1 MSRRAWAAFAAMS
14 VLWGGSYLLIEI
26 AERDGLPAIWVA
38 WLRIGIGA
46 VVLLVISVRAG
57 TLGALRGRGRWLLA
71 YAVTELAIPFPLIAL
86 GETHVAS
93 SVTAIIIAT
102 VPLFAALIALRYD
115 REERPTPV
123 RSLGLA
129 LGFAGVVAL
138 VGLDVA
144 GSGAELLGTG
154 AILLAALGYAI
165 APYVLK
171 HGLAGLDPR
180 AMMAA
185 CLTMATVIITPA
197 ALLDPPGHGLAGVGL
212 GAIAAVL
219 ALGLVCTAAAL
230 VIFAVLIRE
239 AGASRATVITY
250 VNPLVAL
257 ALGVSLEGEHPGTGA
272 LAGLVLI
279 LLGSGLATTGRLPL
293 VSRWRAR
300 RIEAR

>member
-14 VLWGGSYLLIEI
+14 VLWGGSYVLIEI

-46 VVLLVISVRAG
+46 IVLLVVSVRAG

-93 SVTAIIIAT
+93 AVTAIIIAT
-102 VPLFAALIALRYD
+102 VPLFAALIALRFD
-115 REERPTPV
+115 REERPTPA
-123 RSLGLA
+123 RALGLA

-171 HGLAGLDPR
+171 HGLAGLDAR

-185 CLTMATVIITPA
+185 SLTMATVIITPA
-197 ALLDPPGHGLAGVGL
+197 ALLDRPAQVPGS

-250 VNPLVAL
+250 INPLVAL
-257 ALGVSLEGEHPGTGA
+257 ALGVSLEGEHPGAGA
-272 LAGLVLI
+272 LVGLVLI
-279 LLGSGLATTGRLPL
+279 LLGSGLATTGTLPP
-293 VSRWRAR
+293 VPHRRAR